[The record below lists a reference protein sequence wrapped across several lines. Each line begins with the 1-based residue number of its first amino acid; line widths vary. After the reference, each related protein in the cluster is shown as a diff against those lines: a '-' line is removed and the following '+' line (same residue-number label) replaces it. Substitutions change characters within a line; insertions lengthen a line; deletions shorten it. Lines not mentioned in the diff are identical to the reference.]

1 MKQYNEYNSTRLKCV
16 LSRKEALRL
25 RIRYVECVKEWE
37 MSIQLLRKAV
47 RAASGK
53 KKMRSRK
60 AESIMSEGSSI
71 GNEDGVAKEEGGDGP
86 RDETNTTTTTTTTTT
101 PTTTSWSTTLRQL
114 GNTYNVSKQC
124 ESVIHA
130 HDEMQL
136 AQLNYN
142 QAVMVEN
149 AAVEEAMAIEKMALD
164 SVQHLEE
171 VS

>member
-1 MKQYNEYNSTRLKCV
+1 M
-16 LSRKEALRL
+16 

-53 KKMRSRK
+53 KKKKRSRK

-71 GNEDGVAKEEGGDGP
+71 GNEHGVANEEGGDGP
-86 RDETNTTTTTTTTTT
+86 RDET
-101 PTTTSWSTTLRQL
+101 TTTSWSTTLRQL

-149 AAVEEAMAIEKMALD
+149 AAVEEAVAIEKMALD

>member
-1 MKQYNEYNSTRLKCV
+1 
-16 LSRKEALRL
+16 L

-53 KKMRSRK
+53 KKKKRSRK

-71 GNEDGVAKEEGGDGP
+71 GNEHGVANEEGGDGP
-86 RDETNTTTTTTTTTT
+86 RDETNTIPTTATTT
-101 PTTTSWSTTLRQL
+101 TTTSWSTTLRQL

-142 QAVMVEN
+142 QSVMVEN
-149 AAVEEAMAIEKMALD
+149 AAVEEAVAIEKMALD

>member
-1 MKQYNEYNSTRLKCV
+1 
-16 LSRKEALRL
+16 
-25 RIRYVECVKEWE
+25 
-37 MSIQLLRKAV
+37 MSIQFLRKAV

-53 KKMRSRK
+53 KKKKRSRK
-60 AESIMSEGSSI
+60 AESIMSEGSSV

-86 RDETNTTTTTTTTTT
+86 RDET
-101 PTTTSWSTTLRQL
+101 TTTSWSTTLRQL

-149 AAVEEAMAIEKMALD
+149 AAVEEAVAIEKMALD